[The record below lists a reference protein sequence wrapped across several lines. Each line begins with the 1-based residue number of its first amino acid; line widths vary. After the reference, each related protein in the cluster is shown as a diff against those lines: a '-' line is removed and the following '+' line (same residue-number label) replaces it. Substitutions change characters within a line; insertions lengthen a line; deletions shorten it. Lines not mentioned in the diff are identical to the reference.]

1 MFAPVFEPV
10 NEKPDEQPDTTDM
23 PELES
28 EETAEQEKKER
39 GQGLKTLTPSQ
50 MLNNYQFL

>member
-1 MFAPVFEPV
+1 MFAPVFESV